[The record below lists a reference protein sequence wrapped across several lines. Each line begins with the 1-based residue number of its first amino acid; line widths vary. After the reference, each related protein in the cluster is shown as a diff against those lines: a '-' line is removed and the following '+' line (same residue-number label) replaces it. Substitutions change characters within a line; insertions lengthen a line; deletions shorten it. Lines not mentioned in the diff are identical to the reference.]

1 MATSRTAKARRASG
15 GDAAQRNGIQVI
27 GRAADVM
34 RALADQ
40 PHGMSLSEVADQ
52 VELPRSTVHR
62 VVAALEVEDLVT
74 TGGGG
79 RARLGPGLLRLANAQ
94 RIDLRAEVRPYLE
107 ELSGELEETV
117 DLAVLDGGSV
127 LFLDQVSG
135 AHRLRAVS
143 SVGAVFPAYCTAN
156 GKALLAELP
165 PTTVRALLPKRLKP
179 RTANTITS
187 VNALTRE
194 LEEIRETGLAFDRE
208 EHTEGICAVGVAIHE
223 SIGAEA
229 AITVPMPTQRFTKRE
244 RIVVRALLETRKLIE
259 RHFGA
264 PEH

>member
-1 MATSRTAKARRASG
+1 
-15 GDAAQRNGIQVI
+15 VI
-27 GRAADVM
+27 GRAAAVM
-34 RALADQ
+34 RTLSDH
-40 PHGMSLSEVADQ
+40 PHGLSLSGLAQQ
-52 VELPRSTVHR
+52 VGLPRSTVHR

-79 RARLGPGLLRLANAQ
+79 PARLGAGLLRLANAQ
-94 RIDLRAEVRPYLE
+94 RIDLRAEVKPYLE
-107 ELSGELEETV
+107 DLSEALGETV

-127 LFLDQVSG
+127 LFLDQLPGV
-135 AHRLRAVS
+135 HRLRAVS

-165 PTTVRALLPKRLKP
+165 DATVRALLPKRLKP
-179 RTANTITS
+179 RTPKTTTTIS
-187 VNALTRE
+187 ALMRE
-194 LEEIRETGLAFDRE
+194 LEEVRNTGVAFDRE
-208 EHTEGICAVGVAIHE
+208 EHTEGICAVGVAIRE

-229 AITVPMPTQRFTKRE
+229 AVTVPMPSQRFARRE
-244 RIVVRALLETRKLIE
+244 GPVVKALLETQKRIE

>member
-1 MATSRTAKARRASG
+1 MATPKTATGREASR
-15 GDAAQRNGIQVI
+15 RNGIQVI
-27 GRAADVM
+27 GRAAAVM
-34 RALADQ
+34 RSLADH
-40 PHGMSLSEVADQ
+40 PHGMSLSELAGRVG
-52 VELPRSTVHR
+52 LPRSTVHR
-62 VVAALEVEDLVT
+62 VIAALEVEDLVT

-107 ELSGELEETV
+107 DLSGELGETV

-135 AHRLRAVS
+135 VHRLGAVS

-165 PTTVRALLPKRLKP
+165 PATVSALLPKRLKA
-179 RTANTITS
+179 RTPNTITS
-187 VNALTRE
+187 ITALMRE
-194 LEEIRETGLAFDRE
+194 LEDVRETGVAFDRE
-208 EHTEGICAVGVAIHE
+208 EHTDGICAVGVAIRE

-229 AITVPMPTQRFTKRE
+229 AVTVPMPSQRFAKRE
-244 RIVVRALLETRKLIE
+244 GAIVKALLETRKLIE

>member
-1 MATSRTAKARRASG
+1 MDRVSSMARSKTANARRAG
-15 GDAAQRNGIQVI
+15 GADAAQRNGIQVI
-27 GRAADVM
+27 GRAAAVM

-40 PHGMSLSEVADQ
+40 PHGMSLSELADK
-52 VELPRSTVHR
+52 VKLPRSTVHR

-74 TGGGG
+74 TGGSG

-107 ELSGELEETV
+107 ELSGELGETV

-135 AHRLRAVS
+135 VHRLRAVS

-165 PTTVRALLPKRLKP
+165 PATVKALLPKRLKP
-179 RTANTITS
+179 RTPSTITS
-187 VNALTRE
+187 VSALMRE
-194 LEEIRETGLAFDRE
+194 LDEIRASGAAFDRE
-208 EHTEGICAVGVAIHE
+208 EHTEGICAVGVAIRE
-223 SIGAEA
+223 SIGAEVA
-229 AITVPMPTQRFTKRE
+229 VTVPMPSQRFAKRE
-244 RIVVRALLETRKLIE
+244 ST
-259 RHFGA
+259 
-264 PEH
+264 